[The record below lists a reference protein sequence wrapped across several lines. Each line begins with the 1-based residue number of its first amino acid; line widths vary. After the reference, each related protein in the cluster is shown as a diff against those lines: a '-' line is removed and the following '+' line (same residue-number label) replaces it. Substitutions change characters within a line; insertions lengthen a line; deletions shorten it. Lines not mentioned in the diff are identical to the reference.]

1 MSIDCTTPGL
11 FYDKPEDIYSFGD
24 DESAPIPGDPD
35 KAEKSAENFV
45 KINQLLQKIHYYHKN
60 PKCDDWKDWIDR
72 TSNETIYQDM
82 LELYLGCDYAF
93 IEISL

>member
-1 MSIDCTTPGL
+1 MIDIFDSKSRMRQGTYNLYLWQNRELDMSIDCTTPGL

-45 KINQLLQKIHYYHKN
+45 KINQLL
-60 PKCDDWKDWIDR
+60 
-72 TSNETIYQDM
+72 
-82 LELYLGCDYAF
+82 
-93 IEISL
+93 